1 MRTRSA
7 SARVTQAL
15 TDSSSLNKLLRRCI
29 PFWAVAAADVINLC
43 IMRGDEMLHGVAVY
57 TEDGIFL
64 GKSREAGRRA
74 VAQSIIGRVT
84 AAFPILVLPPIL
96 VHKFEKTMLYRRNPW
111 TSHCLLAGLI
121 AAGIQMFVPLCF
133 ATWGFFCTFCCC
145 CFNSVSS
152 IARKAHSSSSF
163 IMLLLLLF

>member
-133 ATWGFFCTFCCC
+133 GLFKHNA
-145 CFNSVSS
+145 V
-152 IARKAHSSSSF
+152 IRVDKLEPALQQLARKQHCGVEFAYYNRG
-163 IMLLLLLF
+163 I